1 MNKTFFYLALM
12 LCASFAISC
21 GSDDDDPIVPPTNE
35 EQKDPQKEDPSEIA
49 AKKMAEFKDSLCSN
63 VKYVDRQ
70 SYKSAF
76 SFTPTYDIIQSQ
88 TDYMFN
94 ADGTGVKKYI
104 ELTTTDQGF
113 LSNEEKFT
121 WSVSDNYSIKI
132 TPENNVSYTW
142 HNVSVDN
149 HELKSSS
156 ISLLREVLF
165 DEDKTDPS
173 VFESYSIENLYTYQ
187 YSSERTAKGYFVA
200 PCLLTLH
207 YKDGRVTRFIY
218 SNKNA
223 RGAIVPF
230 SYVSNTY
237 TFKDSKLYL
246 LIGFTG
252 DDELM
257 YPFFSEKDETIT
269 KGHYYIPIGSYDSK
283 TDLLTPI
290 KDNVK
295 YDFPI

>member
-1 MNKTFFYLALM
+1 MY
-12 LCASFAISC
+12 
-21 GSDDDDPIVPPTNE
+21 
-35 EQKDPQKEDPSEIA
+35 
-49 AKKMAEFKDSLCSN
+49 
-63 VKYVDRQ
+63 R
-70 SYKSAF
+70 
-76 SFTPTYDIIQSQ
+76 
-88 TDYMFN
+88 
-94 ADGTGVKKYI
+94 
-104 ELTTTDQGF
+104 
-113 LSNEEKFT
+113 
-121 WSVSDNYSIKI
+121 
-132 TPENNVSYTW
+132 
-142 HNVSVDN
+142 
-149 HELKSSS
+149 
-156 ISLLREVLF
+156 
-165 DEDKTDPS
+165 
-173 VFESYSIENLYTYQ
+173 NLYTYQ
-187 YSSERTAKGYFVA
+187 YSSESAAKGYFVA

-295 YDFPI
+295 YDFPL